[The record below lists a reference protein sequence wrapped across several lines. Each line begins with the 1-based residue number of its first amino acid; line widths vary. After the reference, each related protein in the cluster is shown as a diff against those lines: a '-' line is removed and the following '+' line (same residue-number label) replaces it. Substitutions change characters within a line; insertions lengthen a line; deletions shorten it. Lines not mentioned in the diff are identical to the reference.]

1 MTPLERHIVDSNFEK
16 SAGVMQYVRQTPAYI
31 RSVFTP
37 EALREAG
44 TIFKSWPGQFKQG
57 PIDVYNM
64 GIREGLKSVGQRFIS
79 VNRAN
84 PAGAPIAFVAP
95 KVVVPTGGLLLASL
109 RGDSSE
115 PNQSS

>member
-16 SAGVMQYVRQTPAYI
+16 NAGVMQYVRQTPAYI

-37 EALREAG
+37 AALREAG
-44 TIFKSWPGQFKQG
+44 TIMKSWPGQFKQG
-57 PIDVYNM
+57 PIDLYKL
-64 GIREGLKSVGQRFIS
+64 GPLRGAKSIGNRF
-79 VNRAN
+79 VAMNLAN
-84 PAGAPIAFVAP
+84 PSGAPIAFTLP
-95 KVVVPTGGLLLASL
+95 KVVGAAALAGLASL